1 MKTFVPALIVALFV
15 AGAATVAPAAQ
26 DNAQFQTSVP
36 ADTLPISNY
45 YNQAVYDTKDAKIG
59 DVKDILVD
67 KDGRMAAVILG
78 VGGLLGVGAK
88 DVAVPFSALKIAE
101 KNGDRYLVIN
111 TTKEALEQ
119 APGYSYDR
127 SKGVWLPAKRPA

>member
-1 MKTFVPALIVALFV
+1 MKTFIPALVIATFI

-26 DNAQFQTSVP
+26 DSAQFQNSVP

-45 YNQAVYDTKDAKIG
+45 YNQAVYDNKDNKIG

-88 DVAVPFSALKIAE
+88 DVAVPFSALKLAE

-119 APGYSYDR
+119 APGYTYDR

>member
-1 MKTFVPALIVALFV
+1 
-15 AGAATVAPAAQ
+15 
-26 DNAQFQTSVP
+26 
-36 ADTLPISNY
+36 
-45 YNQAVYDTKDAKIG
+45 
-59 DVKDILVD
+59 VKDILVD

-88 DVAVPFSALKIAE
+88 DVAVPFSALKLAE

-119 APGYSYDR
+119 APGYTYDR
-127 SKGVWLPAKRPA
+127 SQGVWLPAKRPA

>member
-1 MKTFVPALIVALFV
+1 MKTFIPALVIATFI

-26 DNAQFQTSVP
+26 DSAQFQTSVP

-45 YNQAVYDTKDAKIG
+45 YNQAVYDNKDNKIG

-88 DVAVPFSALKIAE
+88 DVAVPFSALKLAE

-119 APGYSYDR
+119 APGYTYDR

>member
-1 MKTFVPALIVALFV
+1 MKTFIPALVIATFI

-26 DNAQFQTSVP
+26 DSAQFQTSVP

-45 YNQAVYDTKDAKIG
+45 YNQAVYDNKDNKIG

-88 DVAVPFSALKIAE
+88 DVAVPFSALKLAE
-101 KNGDRYLVIN
+101 KNGDRYLVIS

-119 APGYSYDR
+119 APGYTYDR
-127 SKGVWLPAKRPA
+127 SQGVWLPAKRPA